1 MSKGFSMSDKGQNR
15 IRPALIVFDFDG
27 VLTDNRVLVLED
39 GREAVFCNRADG
51 LAFDM
56 LRRAAIPTLILS
68 TETNPVVS
76 VRARKLQVP
85 VLQSVSSKV
94 QTLQSYCEN
103 HKIPM
108 LSVMFIG
115 NDINDLEVMK
125 AVGYPVA
132 AADAHPHVKAVAR
145 FISRCAGGEGVARDI
160 VENLVRFNEDD
171 D

>member
-1 MSKGFSMSDKGQNR
+1 MTDKRQNL

-27 VLTDNRVLVLED
+27 VLTDNRVLVFED

-56 LRRAAIPTLILS
+56 LRHASIQTLILS

-76 VRARKLQVP
+76 ARARKLQVP
-85 VLQSVSSKV
+85 VLQSVASKA
-94 QTLQSYCEN
+94 QTLRSYCEDN
-103 HKIPM
+103 KIPM

-125 AVGYPVA
+125 EVGYPVA
-132 AADAHPHVKAVAR
+132 AADAHPRVKAVAR
-145 FISRCAGGEGVARDI
+145 FVSRCAGGEGVARDI
-160 VENLVRFNEDD
+160 VENLIRINEDEN
-171 D
+171 